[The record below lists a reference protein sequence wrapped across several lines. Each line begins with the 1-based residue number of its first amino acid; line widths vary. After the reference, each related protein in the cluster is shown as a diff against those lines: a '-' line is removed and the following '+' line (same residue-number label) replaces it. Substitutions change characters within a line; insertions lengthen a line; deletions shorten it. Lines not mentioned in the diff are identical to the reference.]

1 VDRKYKKY
9 LFWPLIFNEEFPA
22 DEYSRT
28 QSSSVSPRGYCNSS
42 ASTPHSTGGSGGYGT
57 PINGYG
63 PPISGIS
70 SPVPSA
76 NVFNSTSSEFLF
88 TNLKVDYSFF
98 YTFSLLPLNW
108 DYFQCCIET
117 YRSWMFL

>member
-1 VDRKYKKY
+1 LILKK
-9 LFWPLIFNEEFPA
+9 EFPA

-57 PINGYG
+57 AINGYG

-76 NVFNSTSSEFLF
+76 NVFNSTSSESFL
-88 TNLKVDYSFF
+88 LKISRL
-98 YTFSLLPLNW
+98 TKIFSTLSV
-108 DYFQCCIET
+108 Y
-117 YRSWMFL
+117 YR